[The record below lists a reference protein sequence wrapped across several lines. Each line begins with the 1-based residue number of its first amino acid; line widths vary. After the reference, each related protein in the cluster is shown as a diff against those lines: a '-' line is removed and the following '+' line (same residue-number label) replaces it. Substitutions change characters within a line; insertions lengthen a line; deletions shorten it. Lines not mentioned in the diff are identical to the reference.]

1 MKISKKVKILLVTCF
16 ILFILGLLNA
26 THANSIDSISM
37 DIYVDT
43 NGNAKVTETWNC
55 NVNQGTEVYHPYY
68 NLGNSKITN
77 LNVSDKSKNYTS
89 LGEWNTSGTLSSKA
103 YKSGINTLDNGV
115 ELCWGI
121 SNYGNNTYKVT
132 YNISNFVSELTDSQ
146 MVYWTLIPYDFS
158 NEIGNV
164 DITIRADKYFQDTID
179 VWGYGNYGG
188 LCYVSN
194 GKIHIQSEGTL
205 EKSEYMTLLAKFPKG
220 TFNTT
225 NNLNRNFEHY
235 FKMAEEGS
243 TKYEKPKESVL
254 YKIIGFIISI
264 WPFWLVVIMALLTK
278 NSINKK
284 YGFKFGEYGKKI
296 PRDVEYWRDIP
307 CEGNL
312 FKAYYI
318 AYNYG
323 LIKKKTDILGAIIL
337 KWLKEGVIRT
347 ENREGGTVFKR
358 EDTVILL
365 GENSNLHFEDQRE
378 TELFHMMY
386 VASKD
391 GILENKEFERWCRDS
406 YERIL
411 NWFDD
416 ILEKQR
422 INLVNEDLI
431 IAEEKKGIF
440 GINYTATLEL
450 KEEALK
456 IAGLKRYLLDY
467 TLIREREAIEVELF
481 ESYLIFAQILGIAD
495 QVAKQF
501 KQLYPDII
509 EQSNYHSYDN
519 IYYINYCASRGVSS
533 ANSARAAAESYSSGG
548 GGFSS
553 GGGRRR
559 LIRWRWRPEA
569 VSVNKINKKIKKL
582 ESFITSDFLKYI
594 IS

>member
-1 MKISKKVKILLVTCF
+1 MRKSKLLKVILLSIFMLLVMSISKEV
-16 ILFILGLLNA
+16 
-26 THANSIDSISM
+26 HANSIQSISM
-37 DIYVDT
+37 DIYVDS
-43 NGNAKVTETWNC
+43 NGDAKVTETWNC

-77 LNVSDKSKNYTS
+77 LNVSDKNRNYTS
-89 LGEWNTSGTLSSKA
+89 LVEWNTSGTLNSKA
-103 YKSGINTLDNGV
+103 YKCGINSLDNGV

-132 YNISNFVSELTDSQ
+132 YNISNFVSELTDAQ
-146 MVYWTLIPYDFS
+146 MIYWTLIPYDFS
-158 NEIGNV
+158 NAIGKV
-164 DITIRADKYFQDTID
+164 DIIIHADKYFQDTID
-179 VWGYGNYGG
+179 VWGFGNYGG
-188 LCYVSN
+188 LCYVSD
-194 GKIHIQSEGTL
+194 GKIHMQSDGTL
-205 EKSEYMTLLAKFPKG
+205 EQSEYMTILAKFPKG
-220 TFNTT
+220 TFNVS
-225 NNLNRNFEHY
+225 NVLNRDFNHY
-235 FKMAEEGS
+235 YMMAEEGS
-243 TKYEKPKESVL
+243 TKYNKPQKSIFSYIADFFL
-254 YKIIGFIISI
+254 FIISI
-264 WPFWLVVIMALLTK
+264 GPFLLAGIITIFVA
-278 NSINKK
+278 INANHK
-284 YGFKFGEYGKKI
+284 YGFKYGEYGKKI

-337 KWLKEGVIRT
+337 KWLKDGVIRT
-347 ENREGGTVFKR
+347 ENREGGKVFKR

-365 GENSNLHFEDQRE
+365 GENSNLQFDDSRE

-391 GILENKEFERWCRDS
+391 GILENKEFEKWCRDS
-406 YERIL
+406 YTRIL

-431 IAEEKKGIF
+431 IAEENKGIF
-440 GINYTATLEL
+440 GLKYTATLGL

-456 IAGLKRYLLDY
+456 VAGLKRYLLDY
-467 TLIREREAIEVELF
+467 TLIMEREAIEVELF

-501 KQLYPDII
+501 KKLYPDII
-509 EQSNYHSYDN
+509 EQSNYQSYDN

-553 GGGRRR
+553 GGGRRW
-559 LIRWRWRPEA
+559 LIWWRRRPEA
-569 VSVNKINKKIKKL
+569 VSVKN
-582 ESFITSDFLKYI
+582 Y
-594 IS
+594 

>member
-1 MKISKKVKILLVTCF
+1 MRKSKLLKVILLAIFMLLIISISKQVQ
-16 ILFILGLLNA
+16 
-26 THANSIDSISM
+26 ANSIQSISM

-43 NGNAKVTETWNC
+43 NGDAKVTETWNC

-146 MVYWTLIPYDFS
+146 MIYWTLIPYDFS

-164 DITIRADKYFQDTID
+164 DITIHADKYFQDTID

-194 GKIHIQSEGTL
+194 GKIHMQSDGTL
-205 EKSEYMTLLAKFPKG
+205 EKSEYMTILAKFPKD
-220 TFNTT
+220 TFNAS
-225 NNLNRNFEHY
+225 NILNRNFEHY

-243 TKYEKPKESVL
+243 TKYEKPKESIF
-254 YKIIGFIISI
+254 YKILGFIISI
-264 WPFWLVVIMALLTK
+264 WPFLLILLVSIFIAK
-278 NSINKK
+278 NANKK

-347 ENREGGTVFKR
+347 ENREGGKAFKR
-358 EDTVILL
+358 EDTVIIL
-365 GENSNLHFEDQRE
+365 GDNSNLQFDDPRE

-386 VASKD
+386 IASKD

-422 INLVNEDLI
+422 INLVNENLI

-456 IAGLKRYLLDY
+456 IAGLKRYLFDY
-467 TLIREREAIEVELF
+467 TLIKEREAIEVELF

-501 KQLYPDII
+501 KKLYPDII

-548 GGFSS
+548 GGFVS
-553 GGGRRR
+553 GGGRRW
-559 LIRWRWRPEA
+559 LIRWRRRPEA

-582 ESFITSDFLKYI
+582 ESFITSEFL
-594 IS
+594 

>member
-1 MKISKKVKILLVTCF
+1 M
-16 ILFILGLLNA
+16 
-26 THANSIDSISM
+26 
-37 DIYVDT
+37 
-43 NGNAKVTETWNC
+43 
-55 NVNQGTEVYHPYY
+55 
-68 NLGNSKITN
+68 
-77 LNVSDKSKNYTS
+77 
-89 LGEWNTSGTLSSKA
+89 
-103 YKSGINTLDNGV
+103 
-115 ELCWGI
+115 
-121 SNYGNNTYKVT
+121 
-132 YNISNFVSELTDSQ
+132 
-146 MVYWTLIPYDFS
+146 
-158 NEIGNV
+158 
-164 DITIRADKYFQDTID
+164 
-179 VWGYGNYGG
+179 
-188 LCYVSN
+188 
-194 GKIHIQSEGTL
+194 
-205 EKSEYMTLLAKFPKG
+205 
-220 TFNTT
+220 
-225 NNLNRNFEHY
+225 
-235 FKMAEEGS
+235 
-243 TKYEKPKESVL
+243 
-254 YKIIGFIISI
+254 
-264 WPFWLVVIMALLTK
+264 
-278 NSINKK
+278 
-284 YGFKFGEYGKKI
+284 
-296 PRDVEYWRDIP
+296 EYWRDIP

-347 ENREGGTVFKR
+347 ENREGGKVFKR
-358 EDTVILL
+358 EDTVIIL
-365 GENSNLHFEDQRE
+365 GDNSNLQFDDPRE

-386 VASKD
+386 IASKD

-422 INLVNEDLI
+422 VNLVNENLI

-501 KQLYPDII
+501 KKLYPDII
-509 EQSNYHSYDN
+509 EQSNYQSYDN

-559 LIRWRWRPEA
+559 LIRWRRRPEA
-569 VSVNKINKKIKKL
+569 VSVNKIIRKSKNSKVL
-582 ESFITSDFLKYI
+582 
-594 IS
+594 